1 MPNITVVTPPDKV
14 YNFNKSILLIYP
26 DDAIKDQLQTLVQD
40 IEGDF
45 NLYLYSLEDTEQN
58 SEWLLDLIKLCDTVI
73 FNIDKSSPEV
83 RQLASYIIAHTNVFW
98 LTNAAETVYTKLSNN
113 RVYDL
118 SFLNKGDFCESQKQ

>member
-58 SEWLLDLIKLCDTVI
+58 SEWLLDLVKMCDTVI

-118 SFLNKGDFCESQKQ
+118 SFLNKGDFCESQEQ